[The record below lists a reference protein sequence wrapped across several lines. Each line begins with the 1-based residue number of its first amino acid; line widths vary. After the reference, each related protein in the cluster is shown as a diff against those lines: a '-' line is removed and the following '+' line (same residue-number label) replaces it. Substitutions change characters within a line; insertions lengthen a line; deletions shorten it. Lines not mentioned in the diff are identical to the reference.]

1 MTARSDSHQDPMVA
15 PTPSL
20 PSPDSP
26 PSAEASGGLSGTG
39 GTMSPEAEKTPG
51 VPAREPINEWLEL
64 GASGIHGRGGFAR
77 CAIPAETSIIEY
89 VGERVTKEESTRR
102 CVEGNPYIF
111 TINDEWDIDGDVSWN
126 PARFL
131 NHSCG
136 PNCEAQQ
143 EEDRVWLVALR
154 DIEAGEEL
162 TFNYGYDIG
171 EWRDYPCGC
180 GAPNC
185 LGFIVA
191 EEFHEKVREELTRE
205 ISATRSTSSEP
216 PPVEA

>member
-1 MTARSDSHQDPMVA
+1 MSATDQPGTDPAAATSTETASLA
-15 PTPSL
+15 LPTEVVKIASTAL
-20 PSPDSP
+20 G
-26 PSAEASGGLSGTG
+26 EASTA
-39 GTMSPEAEKTPG
+39 P
-51 VPAREPINEWLEL
+51 REPVNEWLEL
-64 GASGIHGRGGFAR
+64 GSSGIHGRGGFAR
-77 CAIPAETSIIEY
+77 CAIPAGTSIIEY
-89 VGERVTKEESTRR
+89 LGERVAKEESNRR

-111 TINDEWDIDGDVSWN
+111 TINDEWDIDGDVAWN

-143 EEDRVWLVALR
+143 EGDRIWLVSLR
-154 DIEAGEEL
+154 DIEPGEEL

-191 EEFHEKVREELTRE
+191 EEFHEQVRLELTRE
-205 ISATRSTSSEP
+205 IAATPTPDPGASNVSTHANP
-216 PPVEA
+216 HC

>member
-1 MTARSDSHQDPMVA
+1 MNAGDHHVVEPCVILPASQSDVARAAESQLPDPVA
-15 PTPSL
+15 ASPGSAFTGAVPS
-20 PSPDSP
+20 
-26 PSAEASGGLSGTG
+26 SAE
-39 GTMSPEAEKTPG
+39 
-51 VPAREPINEWLEL
+51 RESVNEWLEL
-64 GASGIHGRGGFAR
+64 GSSGIHGRGGFAR
-77 CAIPAETSIIEY
+77 CAIPSGTSIIEY
-89 VGERVTKEESTRR
+89 LGEQVSKEESTRR

-111 TINDEWDIDGDVSWN
+111 TINDAWDIDGDVAWN

-143 EEDRVWLVALR
+143 EGDRIWLVSLC

-180 GAPNC
+180 GASNC

-191 EEFHEKVREELTRE
+191 EEFHEQVRVELTRE
-205 ISATRSTSSEP
+205 IAVASTPDPEP
-216 PPVEA
+216 PSSAP